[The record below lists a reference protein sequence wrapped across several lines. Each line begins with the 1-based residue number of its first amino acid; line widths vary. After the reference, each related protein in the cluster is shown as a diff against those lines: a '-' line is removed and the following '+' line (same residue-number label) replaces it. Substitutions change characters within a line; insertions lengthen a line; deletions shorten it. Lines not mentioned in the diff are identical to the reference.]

1 MSRAFA
7 TTALLCCALGAA
19 AQPPHTD
26 RAAVANGQNVY
37 MRVGCFTCHGTVGH
51 GGAAPRLTPNT
62 LPLAGFTTWVRNGT
76 PGWTIASGMPAFP
89 DTALGDAD
97 LADIR
102 AYLASLPAPAA
113 ADDLPLLAP

>member
-1 MSRAFA
+1 MKAALA
-7 TTALLCCALGAA
+7 TTALLCCALGAT
-19 AQPPHTD
+19 AQPPRTD
-26 RAAVANGQNVY
+26 RAAVANGQSVY

-62 LPLAGFTTWVRNGT
+62 LPLAGFTTWVRSGT

-89 DTALGDAD
+89 ATALGDAD

-102 AYLASLPAPAA
+102 AYLASLPAPPA
-113 ADDLPLLAP
+113 ADDLPLLTP